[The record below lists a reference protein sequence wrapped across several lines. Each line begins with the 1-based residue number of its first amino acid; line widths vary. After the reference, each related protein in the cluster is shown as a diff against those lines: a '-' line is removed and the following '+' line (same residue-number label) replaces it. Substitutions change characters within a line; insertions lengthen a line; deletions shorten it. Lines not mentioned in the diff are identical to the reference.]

1 MEMLSLHFN
10 KQVFISTLKA
20 NNNTVVFLSTTIA
33 LMLTLLL
40 QGTIQGNLKPEFF
53 VYAFVVSMAFYA
65 WAFIDYKFRAV
76 KIAEQTLEND

>member
-1 MEMLSLHFN
+1 MLPLHFN

-20 NNNTVVFLSTTIA
+20 NNNTVVFMSTTIA

-53 VYAFVVSMAFYA
+53 FYALVVSMTFYA
-65 WAFIDYKFRAV
+65 WAFIDYKYRAV
-76 KIAEQTLEND
+76 KISDQTLEHD

>member
-1 MEMLSLHFN
+1 MLPLHFN
-10 KQVFISTLKA
+10 KQVFINTLKA

-53 VYAFVVSMAFYA
+53 VYALIVSLAFYA
-65 WAFIDYKFRAV
+65 WACIDLKFRPV
-76 KIAEQTLEND
+76 TSSEKNIEVD

>member
-1 MEMLSLHFN
+1 MLPLHFN

-53 VYAFVVSMAFYA
+53 VYAVVVSMAFYA
-65 WAFIDYKFRAV
+65 WAFIDYKFRSV
-76 KIAEQTLEND
+76 KISEQPLEND

>member
-1 MEMLSLHFN
+1 MLPLHFN
-10 KQVFISTLKA
+10 KQVFINTLKA

-53 VYAFVVSMAFYA
+53 VYALIVSLAFYA
-65 WAFIDYKFRAV
+65 WACIDLKFRPVASSEKNIEV
-76 KIAEQTLEND
+76 D

>member
-1 MEMLSLHFN
+1 MLSLHFN

-20 NNNTVVFLSTTIA
+20 NSNTVVFLSTTIA

-53 VYAFVVSMAFYA
+53 AYALVVSMAFYA
-65 WAFIDYKFRAV
+65 WAFIDFKYRTVTASDSN
-76 KIAEQTLEND
+76 TTTD

>member
-1 MEMLSLHFN
+1 MLSLHFN

-20 NNNTVVFLSTTIA
+20 NNNAVVFLSTTIA

-53 VYAFVVSMAFYA
+53 AYALIVSAAFYA
-65 WAFIDYKFRAV
+65 WAFIDLKFRTV
-76 KIAEQTLEND
+76 SIDEQNNTTD